1 MTIHLPKGVTQENL
15 ELAMREFAQIVGS
28 QWASSTKEDRE
39 SYNDAYNPGY
49 ELEFVSG
56 GFVAPTAV
64 EEIQA
69 MVKAASRLSIPLWPM
84 STGKN
89 LAYGGAAPLVP
100 GTIVLD
106 LKRMNKIIE
115 VNDDLAYALVEPGVS
130 FFDLYRY
137 CPENNHKLWMSV
149 PGPGW
154 GSIVGNGVER
164 GIGYGY
170 FDDQFSNSAGMEI
183 VLPNG
188 ELLRTGMG
196 AMGNWDTVSC
206 GQCRF
211 WTLS

>member
-1 MTIHLPKGVTQENL
+1 MTTSLPTGLTQENL
-15 ELAMREFAQIVGS
+15 DLAMQEFSQIVGDK
-28 QWASSTKEDRE
+28 WASSAKADRE
-39 SYNDAYNPGY
+39 SYNDAYNPGD

-56 GFVAPTAV
+56 GFVAPETV

-69 MVKAASRLSIPLWPM
+69 IMKVANRTRVPLWPM

-115 VNDDLAYALVEPGVS
+115 VNEDLAYALVEPGVS

-137 CPENNHKLWMSV
+137 FQEHNHKLWMSV

-154 GSIVGNGVER
+154 GSIIGNGVER

-170 FDDQFSNSAGMEI
+170 FDDQFSNSSGMEV

-196 AMGNWDTVSC
+196 A
-206 GQCRF
+206 
-211 WTLS
+211 